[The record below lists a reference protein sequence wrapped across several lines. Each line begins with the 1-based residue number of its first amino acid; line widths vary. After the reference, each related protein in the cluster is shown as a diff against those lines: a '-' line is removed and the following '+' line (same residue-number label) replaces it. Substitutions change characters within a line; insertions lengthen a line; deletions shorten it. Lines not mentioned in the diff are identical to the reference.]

1 MQTRRLG
8 TSGIEVSR
16 LSLGSWRT
24 FERIPREDGVA
35 VMRAAR
41 KAGINFLDDARYD
54 DETGTAPIPTGYSEI
69 LFGELFRESGWT
81 RDEVVLCNKLWWEFW
96 PDQSAAEELDG
107 SLGRMRF
114 DYIDVIYANPPPDG
128 LPIPDMVQAVGELIS
143 SGKARAWA
151 IVNWEAG
158 PLLEVARA
166 AGELGVQQPI
176 GAQLPYS
183 LIGRDWVE
191 SAEMG
196 EALEATGA
204 SVVASFSLMGG
215 VLTGKYD
222 EGASG
227 RESHRIE
234 DPGLARALELGRRV
248 RALAAEAG
256 ESPAALAI
264 AFALSNPAV
273 ATVLFG
279 ATKPAQI
286 EDNLSAL
293 NVDPE
298 VVERVSAIGR

>member
-1 MQTRRLG
+1 METRRLG

-41 KAGINFLDDARYD
+41 EAGINFLDDARYD
-54 DETGTAPIPTGYSEI
+54 DETGSAPIPTGYSEV
-69 LFGELFRESGWT
+69 LFGELFREAGWN

-96 PDQSAAEELDG
+96 PDQSAAEELEA

-128 LPIPDMVQAVGELIS
+128 LAIGDMVEAVGGLIS

-158 PLLEVARA
+158 PLLEASKA
-166 AGELGVQQPI
+166 ADELGVQQPI
-176 GAQLPYS
+176 AAQLPYS
-183 LIGRDWVE
+183 LVKRDWVD
-191 SAEMG
+191 SMAD
-196 EALEATGA
+196 ALEATGA
-204 SVVASFSLMGG
+204 SVVASYSLLGG
-215 VLTGKYD
+215 ILSGKYD
-222 EGASG
+222 AGGSGRASG
-227 RESHRIE
+227 QVD
-234 DPGLARALELGRRV
+234 DPELAAALEVGRQV
-248 RALAAEAG
+248 RALAAETG

-264 AFALSNPAV
+264 AFALAHPAV

-286 EDNLSAL
+286 EDNLTAL
-293 NVDPE
+293 QIDPA
-298 VVERVSAIGR
+298 VVERVTPIGR

>member
-1 MQTRRLG
+1 METRRLG

-41 KAGINFLDDARYD
+41 EAGINFLDDARYN
-54 DETGTAPIPTGYSEI
+54 DETGTAPIPTGYSEV
-69 LFGELFRESGWT
+69 LFGELFRESGWN

-96 PDQSAAEELDG
+96 PDQSAAEELED

-114 DYIDVIYANPPPDG
+114 DYIDVIYANPPPEG
-128 LPIPDMVQAVGELIS
+128 LPIPDMVEAVRGLIT

-151 IVNWEAG
+151 IVNWEAD
-158 PLLEVARA
+158 PLLEVAKA
-166 AGELGVQQPI
+166 ADEFGVQQPI
-176 GAQLPYS
+176 CAQLPYS
-183 LIGRDWVE
+183 LIQRDWVE
-191 SAEMG
+191 SPEMG

-204 SVVASFSLMGG
+204 SVVASFSLLGG

-222 EGASG
+222 AGGSG
-227 RESHRIE
+227 RATGQIDET
-234 DPGLARALELGRRV
+234 ARAVGRRV
-248 RALAAEAG
+248 RMLADETG
-256 ESPAALAI
+256 ETPAALAI

-286 EDNLSAL
+286 EENVTAL
-293 NVDPE
+293 DIDPD

>member
-1 MQTRRLG
+1 METRRLG
-8 TSGIEVSR
+8 KSEIEVSR

-41 KAGINFLDDARYD
+41 EAGITFLDDARYN

-69 LFGELFRESGWT
+69 IFGELFRESGWN

-96 PDQSAAEELDG
+96 PDQSAAEELES

-114 DYIDVIYANPPPDG
+114 DYIDVIYANPPPEDF
-128 LPIPDMVQAVGELIS
+128 PIPDMVEAVGGLIS

-158 PLLEVARA
+158 PLLEASKA
-166 AGELGVQQPI
+166 AEELGVQQPI
-176 GAQLPYS
+176 AAQLPYS
-183 LIGRDWVE
+183 LVRRDWVD
-191 SAEMG
+191 SMG

-204 SVVASFSLMGG
+204 SIVASYSLLGG
-215 VLTGKYD
+215 ILSGKYD
-222 EGASG
+222 VGGSG
-227 RESHRIE
+227 RASALVD
-234 DPGLARALELGRRV
+234 DPGME
-248 RALAAEAG
+248 RALAIGRQVRELAAEVG

-264 AFALSNPAV
+264 AFALAHPRV

-286 EDNLSAL
+286 EDNVTAL
-293 NVDPE
+293 QVDPE
-298 VVERVSAIGR
+298 IVERVSAIGR

>member
-1 MQTRRLG
+1 METRRLG
-8 TSGIEVSR
+8 MSGIEVSR

-41 KAGINFLDDARYD
+41 EAGINFLDDARYD
-54 DETGTAPIPTGYSEI
+54 DETGSAPIPTGYSEV
-69 LFGELFRESGWT
+69 LFGELFREAGWN

-96 PDQSAAEELDG
+96 PDQSAAEELEA

-128 LPIPDMVQAVGELIS
+128 LAIGDMVEAVGGLIS

-158 PLLEVARA
+158 PLLEASKA
-166 AGELGVQQPI
+166 ADELGVQQPI
-176 GAQLPYS
+176 AAQLPYS
-183 LIGRDWVE
+183 LVKRDWVE
-191 SAEMG
+191 SMG
-196 EALEATGA
+196 DALEATGA
-204 SVVASFSLMGG
+204 SVVASYSLLGG
-215 VLTGKYD
+215 ILSGKYD
-222 EGASG
+222 AGESGRASG
-227 RESHRIE
+227 EVD
-234 DPGLARALELGRRV
+234 DPELAAALEVGRQV

-264 AFALSNPAV
+264 AFALAHPAV

-286 EDNLSAL
+286 EENLTAL
-293 NVDPE
+293 QIDPA
-298 VVERVSAIGR
+298 VVERVTAIGR

>member
-1 MQTRRLG
+1 METRRLG

-41 KAGINFLDDARYD
+41 EAGINFLDDARYN
-54 DETGTAPIPTGYSEI
+54 DETGTAPIPTGYSEV
-69 LFGELFRESGWT
+69 LFGELFRESGWN

-96 PDQSAAEELDG
+96 PDQSAAEELED

-128 LPIPDMVQAVGELIS
+128 LPIADMVEAVGGLIT

-151 IVNWEAG
+151 IVNWEAD
-158 PLLEVARA
+158 PLLEVAEA
-166 AGELGVQQPI
+166 ADEFGVQQPI
-176 GAQLPYS
+176 CAQLPYS
-183 LIGRDWVE
+183 LIQRDWVE
-191 SAEMG
+191 SPEMG

-222 EGASG
+222 AGGSG
-227 RESHRIE
+227 RATGQIDER
-234 DPGLARALELGRRV
+234 ARAVGRQV
-248 RALAAEAG
+248 RTLADEMG
-256 ESPAALAI
+256 ETPAALAI
-264 AFALSNPAV
+264 AFALSHPAV

-286 EDNLSAL
+286 EENVTAL
-293 NVDPE
+293 DIDPD